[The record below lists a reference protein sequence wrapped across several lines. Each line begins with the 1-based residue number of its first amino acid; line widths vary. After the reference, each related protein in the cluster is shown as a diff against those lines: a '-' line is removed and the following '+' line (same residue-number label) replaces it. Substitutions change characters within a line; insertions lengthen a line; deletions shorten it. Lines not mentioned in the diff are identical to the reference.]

1 MIPVSCI
8 SFGNA
13 VETMWVQSASL
24 NLAPAAVAIANEDK
38 VLLGQELAEVPE
50 FSQAPAPARMP

>member
-1 MIPVSCI
+1 MIPICCKS
-8 SFGNA
+8 GGDA

-38 VLLGQELAEVPE
+38 VLLGQELAKVPE
-50 FSQAPAPARMP
+50 FSQAPAPARVS

>member
-1 MIPVSCI
+1 MVPVGSV
-8 SFGNA
+8 SGGYA

-38 VLLGQELAEVPE
+38 VLLRQELAEVPE
-50 FSQAPAPARMP
+50 FSQAPAPARVS